1 MMKPEPSEL
10 TRRGP
15 RSRFCGSPWPR
26 RLKKSLNSSSNC
38 GSLGNC
44 GIGELRVSTFCEV
57 EILTTASITLSEM
70 SAMVSGPRAA
80 DEVESAGKVIRSE
93 ERRVGKECRSRW
105 SPYQYKR
112 KRRTRTKPRDM

>member
-1 MMKPEPSEL
+1 
-10 TRRGP
+10 
-15 RSRFCGSPWPR
+15 
-26 RLKKSLNSSSNC
+26 SLNSSSNC

-80 DEVESAGKVIRSE
+80 DEMESAGKVIAAAATVAIAGWRICRTNWASVPSTDVGAPG
-93 ERRVGKECRSRW
+93 RRAGETVLPSG
-105 SPYQYKR
+105 YGR
-112 KRRTRTKPRDM
+112 KADLDAAN